1 MHEQPLT
8 SADIRVALEIAIGS
22 LSADLVRREPR
33 AADDL
38 RKIDAARAVLM
49 RMLEGLPGD
58 DGR

>member
-33 AADDL
+33 AAADL